1 MKLSICMGVEQII
14 TQFHLWK
21 NIFLREVQ
29 SETETKKETKE
40 KKKKKHGKRK
50 IKYQKLKFKPK
61 LLSSPIKDVCIPP
74 LTGI

>member
-21 NIFLREVQ
+21 NIFFLREVQ

-40 KKKKKHGKRK
+40 KKKKQGKRK